1 MRLPSF
7 KSLKKGNS
15 HNISNEKIFTE
26 AIELAQTRL
35 EQYIADLQDRIRN
48 PKQALDRG
56 AQLNAKE
63 MEEPAA

>member
-15 HNISNEKIFTE
+15 HSIPNEKIFAE

-35 EQYIADLQDRIRN
+35 EQCIADLQDRIRN
-48 PKQALDRG
+48 PEKAFDG
-56 AQLNAKE
+56 SVQLASE
-63 MEEPAA
+63 EIEEPAA

>member
-15 HNISNEKIFTE
+15 PNVSNEKIFTE